1 MLAMLY
7 YLSSFVPGGTKG
19 VEVLLKMGLAV
30 LRTALAP
37 CCFVAK
43 KSVQGLL
50 KTLTS

>member
-1 MLAMLY
+1 MLY